1 MIKDIRNLEATI
13 LATVLYAGEYKD
25 DDLVFV
31 LDPKY
36 FTLPF
41 HKRVATKI
49 NEAIADNTLG
59 LCSYILQDKVKGTR
73 YEHDFLEIISAT
85 PHVKAKELYELLIED
100 WFERRAYGH
109 RG

>member
-25 DDLVFV
+25 NELVFIV
-31 LDPKY
+31 DPKY

-49 NEAIADNTLG
+49 SEAIEDNTLG

-73 YEHDFLEIISAT
+73 YEVDFIEILSAT
-85 PHVKAKELYELLIED
+85 PHIKAKELYALLIEH
-100 WFERRAYGH
+100 WFERRANGY